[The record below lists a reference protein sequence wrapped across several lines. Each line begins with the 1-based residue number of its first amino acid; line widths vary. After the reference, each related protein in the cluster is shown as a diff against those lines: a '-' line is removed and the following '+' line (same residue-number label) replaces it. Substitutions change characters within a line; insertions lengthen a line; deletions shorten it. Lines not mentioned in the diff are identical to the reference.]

1 MEQFTIEQTPAEI
14 VKLFPKASDIF
25 KLREINFCCRGDQPL
40 IDVVKKQRMDGDVLL
55 TELNNAYKEWYKEE
69 QSTTDWDQ
77 ISPSDLINYITS
89 AYLNNFKNELPALSG
104 FVTRVYNVHGNRDPH
119 LEELYRLYH
128 LLKTEMEEHIAEEEN
143 KVFPLIKEG
152 EASKAKIQELNSK
165 WKNKYDAMVDLL
177 EQIKKITKDFT
188 PPEGACNT
196 YQMTYARLAEL
207 ESETLD
213 YIHLENNILLTKI

>member
-1 MEQFTIEQTPAEI
+1 MMMEQLTIEQTPAEI

-25 KLREINFCCRGDQPL
+25 KQREINFCCRGDQPL
-40 IDVVKKQRMDGDVLL
+40 TDVVKKQKMDGEDLL
-55 TELNNAYKEWYKEE
+55 TELNNAYKEWYKED

-77 ISPSDLINYITS
+77 ISPSDLVDYITS
-89 AYLNNFKNELPALSG
+89 EYHNNFKNELPALSG

-143 KVFPLIKEG
+143 DLFSLIKENNTPR
-152 EASKAKIQELNSK
+152 EQIQELKSN
-165 WKNKYDAMVDLL
+165 WKNKYDTMVDLL

-196 YQMTYARLAEL
+196 Y
-207 ESETLD
+207 
-213 YIHLENNILLTKI
+213 